1 MKIKLVAMDVDG
13 TLTDG
18 GIYMNGEEEFKKFD
32 VRDGCAIVNLLKN
45 GLEVAFISGRYSSST
60 DQRAENLGVS
70 KIFNGTDD
78 KMRDLENLSREL
90 GVSPAEVA
98 FIGDDI
104 PDIPCIKW
112 AGLGIA
118 VGDAANETKAEAD
131 VVTGAYGGRGAVRE
145 AAEYIMKL
153 NGDKVSL

>member
-18 GIYMNGEEEFKKFD
+18 GVYMNGEEEFKKFD
-32 VRDGCAIVNLLKN
+32 VRDGYGIVDLLKN
-45 GLEVAFISGRYSSST
+45 GLEAAFVSGRYSPST

-70 KIFNGTDD
+70 KVFNGTDD

-90 GVSPAEVA
+90 GLSSGEVA

-118 VGDAANETKAEAD
+118 VGDAADEVKAEAD
-131 VVTGAYGGRGAVRE
+131 VVTNAYGGRGAVRE

-153 NGDKVSL
+153 NGDRAAS